1 MVTKVGRFLK
11 IKLKLI
17 GSIELDTITIS
28 GIPLLRSFSIQAIIF
43 LVAFQLLSFLRETSM
58 LATDTPLSE
67 IVSTNQGVNIDKV
80 PTLMGETVSLN
91 AQGKTTIL
99 YFFAPWC
106 QVCHASIGNLQAL
119 YQKNEQLDVIAVAMD
134 FTSNK
139 EVMAFTSQHQLTFP
153 IALGNEAIKQTF
165 EISGYPSYYVLNEEN
180 VIIGK
185 SMGYSS
191 ELGLYLRSL

>member
-1 MVTKVGRFLK
+1 
-11 IKLKLI
+11 
-17 GSIELDTITIS
+17 
-28 GIPLLRSFSIQAIIF
+28 
-43 LVAFQLLSFLRETSM
+43 M
-58 LATDTPLSE
+58 LATDTPLTD
-67 IVSTNQGVNIDKV
+67 IATSTINIDKV
-80 PTLMGETVSLN
+80 PSLMGNTVSLN

-119 YQKNEQLDVIAVAMD
+119 YQKNENFEVIAIALD
-134 FTSNK
+134 FTNHQ
-139 EVMAFTSQHQLTFP
+139 EVMKFTSKHQLTFP

>member
-1 MVTKVGRFLK
+1 M
-11 IKLKLI
+11 
-17 GSIELDTITIS
+17 
-28 GIPLLRSFSIQAIIF
+28 LRSFAIQAVIF
-43 LVAFQLLSFLRETSM
+43 VVAFQLLSFFRETSM
-58 LATDTPLSE
+58 LSTDTSLADYTQ
-67 IVSTNQGVNIDKV
+67 STQNFNFDKV

-119 YQKNEQLDVIAVAMD
+119 YQKNEQIDVVAVALD
-134 FTSNK
+134 FSSKN
-139 EVMAFTSQHQLTFP
+139 EVVKFSSQHQLTFP
-153 IALGNEAIKQTF
+153 IALGNEVIKQNF
-165 EISGYPSYYVLNEEN
+165 EISGYPSYYVISEDN

>member
-1 MVTKVGRFLK
+1 
-11 IKLKLI
+11 
-17 GSIELDTITIS
+17 
-28 GIPLLRSFSIQAIIF
+28 LLRSFSIQAIIF

-58 LATDTPLSE
+58 LSTDTPLID
-67 IVSTNQGVNIDKV
+67 IVTETQAVVIDEV
-80 PTLMGETVSLN
+80 PTLMGETISLN

-119 YQKNEQLDVIAVAMD
+119 FQKNEQLDVIAVAMD
-134 FTSNK
+134 FTSNE
-139 EVMAFTSQHQLTFP
+139 EVMRFTSQHQLTFP